1 MKIRKNF
8 LEGMEQKVYIYENKK
23 DEFILIA
30 VPDIQWSY
38 SFTYDEDNIQTKI
51 LESLQGR
58 VSKETAGTLSSRI
71 VQWTSEM

>member
-1 MKIRKNF
+1 LKIRKIF

-38 SFTYDEDNIQTKI
+38 SFTYDEDNIQTKL